1 MSALLQ
7 LHRYFRL
14 NTWSQWIGQRQLF
27 WDLVRLILE
36 GRRYRVSYYY
46 LGVTKFIIHNIY
58 IILALFNDMRQSD
71 FIIDGEV
78 TMMNMSEID
87 QCISEFWL
95 GVVYMNDVKVIAYFC
110 PEGRNMGHVNIV
122 FRLFKYTGY
131 LIVPRELATY
141 RPLDKPVTCCQHW
154 EYLAPVRINHNAHT
168 TLKETRHHTKQ
179 GKHDTGNSWGGLA
192 DIVQSLHVMLL
203 MCAYDFYQTAV

>member
-36 GRRYRVSYYY
+36 DRRYRVSYYH
-46 LGVTKFIIHNIY
+46 LGVTKFIIH
-58 IILALFNDMRQSD
+58 IIHILLALFNDMRQSD
-71 FIIDGEV
+71 YIIDGEV
-78 TMMNMSEID
+78 TMRNMSEID

-95 GVVYMNDVKVIAYFC
+95 GVILMIDVEVIAFYY
-110 PEGRNMGHVNIV
+110 PEGWNMGHVNIV

-154 EYLAPVRINHNAHT
+154 EYLAPVRINHDAHT
-168 TLKETRHHTKQ
+168 TLKENKASHKTGQARYREFLGRASRYSSIFTR
-179 GKHDTGNSWGGLA
+179 
-192 DIVQSLHVMLL
+192 
-203 MCAYDFYQTAV
+203 